1 MEEMGEMRDA
11 LRAMG
16 IGVDERPSSIS
27 RGLGGS
33 REVMLTQAE
42 SGGGGGKTPRVADR
56 EQRRRKHRGKARRW
70 WRWWWW
76 LQRWSEVE

>member
-42 SGGGGGKTPRVADR
+42 SGGGGGKTP
-56 EQRRRKHRGKARRW
+56 
-70 WRWWWW
+70 
-76 LQRWSEVE
+76 